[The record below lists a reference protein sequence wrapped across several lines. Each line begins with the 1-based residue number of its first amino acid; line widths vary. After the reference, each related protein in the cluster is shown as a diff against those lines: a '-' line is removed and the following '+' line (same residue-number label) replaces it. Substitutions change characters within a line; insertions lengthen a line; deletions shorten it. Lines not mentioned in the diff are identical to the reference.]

1 MVLKVSPSLSTTS
14 NALQFPQKPGNII
27 TYLLLTD
34 FFFAQFLHQYYDG
47 SMKVMSS
54 IEKQP
59 AAAALGFVSSQ
70 AGLAHLA
77 WRLATC
83 AN

>member
-14 NALQFPQKPGNII
+14 NALQFPQKPGNFI
-27 TYLLLTD
+27 TYLLLAE

-59 AAAALGFVSSQ
+59 AAALGFVSSQ